1 MISKT
6 LPLSLNYKL
15 LSMVKCTLHSGETVL
30 INTKNI
36 NYCGEGNLPHYGDV
50 KLVKVVFVDGTD
62 KWLRHS
68 LSELVDLF
76 TVVSS

>member
-6 LPLSLNYKL
+6 YYLSLNYKL
-15 LSMVKCTLHSGETVL
+15 LSMVICELHSGETVL

-36 NYCGEGNLPHYGDV
+36 NYCVEGRLPHHGDT

-62 KWLRHS
+62 KWLKHS
-68 LSELVDLF
+68 LPELVDLF
-76 TVVSS
+76 ATVSS

>member
-1 MISKT
+1 LESKII
-6 LPLSLNYKL
+6 
-15 LSMVKCTLHSGETVL
+15 SMVLCKLHSGETVL
-30 INTKNI
+30 INTNNI
-36 NYCGEGNLPHYGDV
+36 NYCVEGNLPHHGDV